1 MTRTQWR
8 RIVVHKYDAW
18 FTAPQYIPALQRLS
32 LMQQSDPFHLITRIR
47 SVELRLKVIRGHRK
61 VYNYKGPKLP

>member
-8 RIVVHKYDAW
+8 RIVVNEYDSW
-18 FTAPQYIPALQRLS
+18 LTAPQYIPALQRLS
-32 LMQQSDPFHLITRIR
+32 MMPTDPFHLIAKIR
-47 SVELRLKVIRGHRK
+47 NVELRLKVIRGHRK